1 MESVIDIIQI
11 SLSAVIGLW
20 LADFATGCFHWV
32 VDNYFDPKWPIVGP
46 HYIEPAHLHH
56 DEAMYEFELSTWITH
71 LYIWMAV
78 ICVGLFFWAV
88 GLMSLVIISA
98 CFFGFLTNIIHGWSH
113 KRPEDNVPIVRFLQ
127 RLGLF
132 QSTQH
137 HTIHH
142 GGNSDSHYC
151 LLTDHINPILEMI
164 GLWRFLDKLLSR
176 IGIQKFWWETSEV
189 PSISP

>member
-1 MESVIDIIQI
+1 MDGRNMCWSVFLGRGFD
-11 SLSAVIGLW
+11 VIG
-20 LADFATGCFHWV
+20 
-32 VDNYFDPKWPIVGP
+32 NYIR
-46 HYIEPAHLHH
+46 
-56 DEAMYEFELSTWITH
+56 
-71 LYIWMAV
+71 
-78 ICVGLFFWAV
+78 LFFW
-88 GLMSLVIISA
+88 LSYKYYPWLV
-98 CFFGFLTNIIHGWSH
+98 TH